1 MNEGKSKGLD
11 WSNAAVFWMLS
22 ALGLGTLGAC
32 LLLPVN
38 RQYLEARE
46 EHRAM
51 YQQVQQLQQQVKQ
64 ANFLIEA
71 ARTDPQYNEFIAR
84 NELNYRKPGQE
95 SITLQVEDPD
105 IRQDKEKPLQGS
117 FLPDTQRWWYA
128 IFLQKRSQVILLIM
142 GGVCLVVAILICNRP
157 KQQIDG

>member
-1 MNEGKSKGLD
+1 MNEVERKGLD

-22 ALGLGTLGAC
+22 VLGLGTLGAC

-51 YQQVQQLQQQVKQ
+51 YQQVQQLQRQVEEL
-64 ANFLIEA
+64 NFLIEA
-71 ARTDPQYNEFIAR
+71 ARTDPQYNEFIAQ

-95 SITLQVEDPD
+95 SITLQVPHVDVP
-105 IRQDKEKPLQGS
+105 QDKEQPSQGS
-117 FLPDTQRWWYA
+117 FRPDTRRWWYA
-128 IFLQKRSQVILLIM
+128 VFLQKRSQVILLIM
-142 GGVCLVVAILICNRP
+142 GGACLVVAILICNRP
-157 KQQIDG
+157 RQQVDG